1 MNNPPLFRIWVS
13 AARLRTLPLSV
24 AGIVAGN
31 ALAVQYQHFSWGLYG
46 STLLTAIAFQILSN
60 FANDY
65 GDGIKGTDNE
75 NRVGP
80 KRVLQQQL
88 LSKNVLFRGI
98 ILTAIISMGLA
109 ILTIYL
115 AFGVGETTN
124 SLLFLGLA
132 LGAIIG
138 AYKYT
143 AGKGAYGYHAMGDAF
158 VFLFFGLLA
167 VCGAYF
173 LQTKTVNPSVCCMAF
188 AIGFLSVGVLNL
200 NNMRDIENDTAVGKK
215 TVAAVLGLNT
225 AKKYHALLVLG
236 GIASLCIGLI
246 ITVQNYW
253 CYIPLFVV
261 FPLAVQLKKT
271 LRVKKH
277 ADFDA
282 LLKPLAVSTFMLSLL
297 LFASKFW
304 F

>member
-1 MNNPPLFRIWVS
+1 MFRIWVS

-31 ALAVQYQHFSWGLYG
+31 ALAVQYHNFSWGLFG
-46 STLLTAIAFQILSN
+46 STLLTAVAFQILSN

-80 KRVLQQQL
+80 KRVMQQQL

-98 ILTAIISMGLA
+98 ILTAIMSLGLA
-109 ILTIYL
+109 ILTISF
-115 AFGVGETTN
+115 AFGVSELAN

-132 LGAIIG
+132 LGAILA

-143 AGKGAYGYHAMGDAF
+143 AGKGAYGYYAMGDVF

-173 LQTKTVNPSVCCMAF
+173 LQTKTLTPSVWWMAF

-200 NNMRDIENDTAVGKK
+200 NNMRDIENDTTVGKK
-215 TVAAVLGLNT
+215 TVAGVLGLTT
-225 AKKYHALLVLG
+225 AKKYHVFLVLG
-236 GIASLCIGLI
+236 GIVCLITGLKSI
-246 ITVQNYW
+246 ADTLYH
-253 CYIPLFVV
+253 YLPLFVV
-261 FPLAVQLKKT
+261 FPLATQLKKT

-277 ADFDA
+277 TDFDF
-282 LLKPLAVSTFMLSLL
+282 LLKPLAISTFILSLL
-297 LFASKFW
+297 VFATQFW

>member
-1 MNNPPLFRIWVS
+1 MNKPSLFRIWVS

-31 ALAVQYQHFSWGLYG
+31 ALAVQHYHFSWGLFA

-88 LSKNVLFRGI
+88 LSKNALFRGI
-98 ILTAIISMGLA
+98 ILTAIMSLGLA
-109 ILTIYL
+109 ILTISF
-115 AFGVGETTN
+115 AFGVGELAN

-132 LGAIIG
+132 LGAILA

-143 AGKGAYGYHAMGDAF
+143 AGKGAYGYHAMGDVF

-173 LQTKTVNPSVCCMAF
+173 LQTKTLTPSVWWIAF

-215 TVAAVLGLNT
+215 TVAGVLGLNT
-225 AKKYHALLVLG
+225 AKKYHVFLVLG
-236 GIASLCIGLI
+236 GIVCLSIGLKTI
-246 ITVQNYW
+246 ADPLWHYL
-253 CYIPLFVV
+253 PLFVV
-261 FPLAVQLKKT
+261 FSLATQLKKT

-277 ADFDA
+277 TDFDV
-282 LLKPLAVSTFMLSLL
+282 LLKPLAISTFILSLL
-297 LFASKFW
+297 VFATQFW

>member
-1 MNNPPLFRIWVS
+1 MNKPSLFRIWIS

-31 ALAVQYQHFSWGLYG
+31 ALAVQHHNFSWGLFA

-88 LSKNVLFRGI
+88 LSKNALFRGI
-98 ILTAIISMGLA
+98 ILTAIMSLGLA
-109 ILTIYL
+109 ILTISF
-115 AFGVGETTN
+115 AFGVGELAN

-132 LGAIIG
+132 LGAILA

-143 AGKGAYGYHAMGDAF
+143 AGKGAYGYHAMGDVF

-173 LQTKTVNPSVCCMAF
+173 LQTKTLTPSVWWLAF

-200 NNMRDIENDTAVGKK
+200 NNMRDVENDTAVGKK
-215 TVAAVLGLNT
+215 TVAGVLGLNT
-225 AKKYHALLVLG
+225 AKKYHVFLILG
-236 GIASLCIGLI
+236 GIVCLSIGLKTI
-246 ITVQNYW
+246 ADTLWHYL
-253 CYIPLFVV
+253 PLFVV
-261 FPLAVQLKKT
+261 FPLATQLKKT

-277 ADFDA
+277 TDFDV
-282 LLKPLAVSTFMLSLL
+282 LLKPLAISTFILSLL
-297 LFASKFW
+297 VFAAQFW